1 MAKLNAKEEV
11 VVDTMFM
18 YHLNNIVIEELE
30 NTTII
35 ISHTTFLEY
44 VFSENE
50 NNVDIVIEKV
60 QKLFSNGNIKID
72 YRNYIEQILYLLSNQ
87 GYNNKPKDQDLINS
101 LLQGDLRG
109 NKQAFENIK
118 EVKEKSLKYYAYK
131 FTQYLSK
138 INSLED
144 AKQCCYQYVYE
155 LLHDVG
161 LEDELSKEA
170 SIFPELFFTAF
181 PKFIYEKAIRAKNDP
196 LLCIQ
201 PNDIIDYLNM
211 LYCYNNRKYLTV
223 EKSIVRLIKG
233 VAPNYLFEKTD
244 IIQQKLKPMEYN
256 PSNIEAKW
264 QELWQKKQLYK
275 VEIDRNKPKY
285 YVLDMFPYPS
295 GAGLH
300 VGHPLGYIASDII
313 ARYKRLSG
321 YNVLHPMGFDS
332 FGLPAEQYAIE
343 TGQHPAVTTEKNI
356 DTFKKQL
363 SKIGFCYDWDREV
376 RTSDAD
382 YYKWTQWIFGEL
394 FNSWYNN
401 KTNKA
406 EHIDTLIAEF
416 EKNGNQNVSAACDED
431 TPLFTAADWKNWTK
445 KQQSDTLLK
454 YRLTYLADA
463 FVNWCPALG
472 TVLANDEVKDGVSER
487 GGHPVER
494 KRMRQWMMRITAYA
508 ERLLTDLDTIDWS
521 ESIKEVQRNWIGKSL
536 GAEVTFSLSSVADLG
551 LTVFTTR
558 IDTIFGVTYLAIAPE
573 HELVPQLTT
582 PAQRQAVEEYVEKA
596 KNRSE
601 RDRMSDVKT
610 VSGVFTGSYV
620 INPFNGEQVPV
631 WIADYVLAGYGTGVV
646 MAVPSSDDRDFR
658 FAKHF
663 DLPIICVIENTEEL
677 ENPTEVKKGKMINSG
692 FLNGLDTEAAIK
704 KAIEFVETKGIGK
717 AKINYKMRD
726 AVFSRQRY
734 WGEPV
739 PVFFDEQ
746 DVPNLLDNSQ
756 LPLLLPQIDQYK
768 PTETGEPPLG
778 RATTWKHEGKYEYEL
793 STMPGWAGSS
803 WYWLRYM
810 DNKNN
815 ESFVSKEAE
824 NYWQDVDL
832 YMGGA
837 EHGTGHLLYSRF
849 WNKVLFDRGYVS
861 APEPF
866 KKLINQGMIQG
877 RSNYIYKLKDE
888 HKFVS
893 FGLKDKYNDIVE
905 LHVDVNIVEND
916 VLDLE
921 AFKKWRPEYADAE
934 FETEDGKYV
943 CGWSVE
949 KMSKRWYNVVNP
961 DDVVAKYSADTLR
974 LYEMFL
980 GPLELSKPWS
990 TQGIDGTHKFL
1001 RKLWRLF
1008 YDDKGTWRVVNEAA
1022 NKDELKTLHKTI
1034 RKIREDLDR
1043 FAFNTPVSTFMIC
1056 VNELTDLKCHKQE
1069 ILSELLVLLSPFAPH
1084 ITEELWFALHHADKN
1099 LADWKAEYSVM
1110 NSTFPQFKEEY
1121 VTENSFEYPISI
1133 NGKVRHKM
1141 TFGLDMPTTDIEA
1154 QVLAAEAVQK
1164 WLDGKPPKKVIIVQ
1178 GKIVNVVI

>member
-1 MAKLNAKEEV
+1 
-11 VVDTMFM
+11 
-18 YHLNNIVIEELE
+18 
-30 NTTII
+30 
-35 ISHTTFLEY
+35 
-44 VFSENE
+44 
-50 NNVDIVIEKV
+50 
-60 QKLFSNGNIKID
+60 
-72 YRNYIEQILYLLSNQ
+72 
-87 GYNNKPKDQDLINS
+87 
-101 LLQGDLRG
+101 
-109 NKQAFENIK
+109 
-118 EVKEKSLKYYAYK
+118 
-131 FTQYLSK
+131 
-138 INSLED
+138 
-144 AKQCCYQYVYE
+144 
-155 LLHDVG
+155 
-161 LEDELSKEA
+161 
-170 SIFPELFFTAF
+170 
-181 PKFIYEKAIRAKNDP
+181 
-196 LLCIQ
+196 
-201 PNDIIDYLNM
+201 
-211 LYCYNNRKYLTV
+211 
-223 EKSIVRLIKG
+223 
-233 VAPNYLFEKTD
+233 
-244 IIQQKLKPMEYN
+244 MEYN
-256 PSNIEAKW
+256 PSDIEAKW

-313 ARYKRLSG
+313 ARYKRLLG

-406 EHIDTLIAEF
+406 EHIDILIAEF
-416 EKNGNQNVSAACDED
+416 EQNGNQNVSAACDED

-445 KQQSDTLLK
+445 KQQSDILLK
-454 YRLTYLADA
+454 YRLAYLADA

-536 GAEVTFSLSSVADLG
+536 GAEVTFPISPTPNPSPQGGEQQNETLALFRTANLAKWEKLKELARNNRKNPTPAEAKLWDMLRGDALGVNFRRQHTIEDFIVDFVCLKRKLVIEVDGEIHLKEENQEYDTARSFVLNDLGYNILRFTNNEVLETPEKVLDKIKVVLAGNGTQYLNTHLQNPSLWGGAGVG

-663 DLPIICVIENTEEL
+663 NLPIICVIENTEEL

-692 FLNGLDTEAAIK
+692 FLNGLDTEEAIK
-704 KAIEFVETKGIGK
+704 KAIEFVVTKGIGK

-746 DVPNLLDNSQ
+746 GTPNLLDNSQ

-893 FGLKDKYNDIVE
+893 FGLKEKYNDVVE

-934 FETEDGKYV
+934 FETEDGKYI

-1022 NKDELKTLHKTI
+1022 NKDELKILHKTI
-1034 RKIREDLDR
+1034 RKVREDLDR

-1056 VNELTDLKCHKQE
+1056 VNELTDLKCHKKE
-1069 ILSELLVLLSPFAPH
+1069 ILSDLLVLLSPFAPH

-1099 LADWKAEYSVM
+1099 LADWKAEYSIM

-1141 TFGLDMPTTDIEA
+1141 TFGLDMPTSDIEA